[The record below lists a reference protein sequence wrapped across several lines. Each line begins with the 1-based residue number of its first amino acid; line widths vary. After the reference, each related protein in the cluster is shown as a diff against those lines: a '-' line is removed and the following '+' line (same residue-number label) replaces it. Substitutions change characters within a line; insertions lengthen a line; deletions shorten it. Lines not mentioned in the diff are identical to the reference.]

1 MQEYLIN
8 PEGLDV
14 DKILHQLI
22 ENELSFIFEKL
33 PSRQLETLLSIL
45 IENDK
50 EALLV
55 RLKKIIQSVG
65 FSVLNEIFNSLRK
78 YDAENEVIEILSSSL
93 ARRKAS
99 ASMLLWCV
107 KSENLLNEWNMIS
120 KCDLAFRI
128 QECLEL
134 NLSGIL
140 LRSQNQLRDKFQQQD
155 WLYDSLQDMTDQQRR
170 DFMRR
175 INEGQGW
182 DVLDR
187 KSLIAKI
194 LRKYDELQDIITPST
209 SNAPKKETI
218 PFV

>member
-1 MQEYLIN
+1 
-8 PEGLDV
+8 
-14 DKILHQLI
+14 
-22 ENELSFIFEKL
+22 
-33 PSRQLETLLSIL
+33 
-45 IENDK
+45 
-50 EALLV
+50 
-55 RLKKIIQSVG
+55 
-65 FSVLNEIFNSLRK
+65 
-78 YDAENEVIEILSSSL
+78 
-93 ARRKAS
+93 
-99 ASMLLWCV
+99 MLLWCV

-187 KSLIAKI
+187 K
-194 LRKYDELQDIITPST
+194 
-209 SNAPKKETI
+209 
-218 PFV
+218 F